1 VSWGEADS
9 VGFIQV
15 GAIGTVM
22 DGVLVEY
29 GGLVAVTDWVI
40 DWVELELAG
49 VGYTQLTR
57 KAKHS
62 KLTDRMRLIVN
73 HARFTWESLMHSP
86 GSCIQV
92 EYNTRD

>member
-1 VSWGEADS
+1 VGVSSGEAAS

-29 GGLVAVTDWVI
+29 GGLVGVTDWVI

-49 VGYTQLTR
+49 VG
-57 KAKHS
+57 
-62 KLTDRMRLIVN
+62 
-73 HARFTWESLMHSP
+73 
-86 GSCIQV
+86 
-92 EYNTRD
+92 